1 MNQDQWNAVD
11 QYLEQAFGLTD
22 RMLEAAVETSRA
34 AGMPQIQVAPNQGRL
49 LQMLALANGSRRI
62 LEIGTLAGY
71 STLWLA
77 RALPPGGRLV
87 TLELDPKH
95 AAVAAENLARAGVTE
110 LVDLRVGPA
119 IDSLRRLVEEGAE
132 PFDFVFVDAD
142 KAGMPAYF
150 EWSLQLTA
158 PGALLVFDNVVRD
171 GAVVDPT
178 SADPSVVGVR
188 RLNEMLAAEPRVLAT
203 TIQTVG
209 VKGWDGF
216 ALARVA
222 R

>member
-11 QYLEQAFGLTD
+11 QYLEQSFGLSD
-22 RMLEAAVETSRA
+22 RVLDAAVEASRT

-49 LQMLALANGSRRI
+49 LQLLALSNESRRI

-95 AAVAAENLARAGVTE
+95 AAVATENLGRAGITD
-110 LVDLRVGPA
+110 LVEVRVGPA
-119 IDSLRRLVEEGAE
+119 MDTLRRLVEEGEE

-150 EWSLQLTA
+150 EWSLKLAA

-171 GAVVDPT
+171 GAVVDPAST
-178 SADPSVVGVR
+178 DPSVVGVR
-188 RLNEMLAAEPRVLAT
+188 RLNELLAAEPRVLAT

-216 ALARVA
+216 TLVRVA

>member
-1 MNQDQWNAVD
+1 MNQDQWTAVD
-11 QYLEQAFGLTD
+11 RYLDEALRIPD
-22 RMLEAAVETSRA
+22 PVLEAAVEASRA
-34 AGMPQIQVAPNQGRL
+34 AGLPQIQVAPNQGRL
-49 LQMLALANGSRRI
+49 LQLLALANGSRRI

-71 STLWLA
+71 STIWLA

-95 AAVAAENLARAGVTE
+95 AAVAAANLARASVAH

-119 IDSLRRLVEEGAE
+119 IESLRRLSTEGAG

-142 KAGMPAYF
+142 KAGMPVYF
-150 EWSLQLTA
+150 EWSLQLAA

-171 GAVVDPT
+171 GAVTDPA
-178 SADPSVVGVR
+178 SDDPSVRGVR
-188 RLNEMLAAEPRVLAT
+188 RLNDMLAAEPRVLAT

-216 ALARVA
+216 AIARVA

>member
-1 MNQDQWNAVD
+1 MNQDQWNSVD

-22 RMLEAAVETSRA
+22 RMLDAAVEASRA
-34 AGMPQIQVAPNQGRL
+34 AGMPQIQVAANQGRL
-49 LQMLALANGSRRI
+49 LQLLALANDSRRI

-95 AAVAAENLARAGVTE
+95 AAVAAENLARAGVMD

-119 IDSLRRLVEEGAE
+119 MDSLRGLVEEGAE

-150 EWSLQLTA
+150 EQSLQLAA

-171 GAVVDPT
+171 GAVVDAAST
-178 SADPSVVGVR
+178 DPSVLGVR

>member
-22 RMLEAAVETSRA
+22 RMLEAAVEGSRA

-49 LQMLALANGSRRI
+49 LQVLALANGSRRI

-77 RALPPGGRLV
+77 RALPPGGQLV

-95 AAVAAENLARAGVTE
+95 AAVAAENLARAGVAE

-119 IDSLRRLVEEGAE
+119 IDSLRRLVEEGVE

-150 EWSLQLTA
+150 EWSLQLTR

-171 GAVVDPT
+171 GAVVDPAST
-178 SADPSVVGVR
+178 DPSVKGVR

>member
-22 RMLEAAVETSRA
+22 RMLEAAVEASRA

-49 LQMLALANGSRRI
+49 LQMLALANDSRRI

-95 AAVAAENLARAGVTE
+95 AAVATENLTRAGVTD

-119 IDSLRRLVEEGAE
+119 IDSLRQLVEEGAE

-150 EWSLQLTA
+150 EWSLQLAA

-171 GAVVDPT
+171 GAVVDPAST
-178 SADPSVVGVR
+178 DPSVQGVR
-188 RLNEMLAAEPRVLAT
+188 KLNEMLAAEPRVLAT

>member
-1 MNQDQWNAVD
+1 MNQDQWNSVD

-22 RMLEAAVETSRA
+22 RMLEAAVESSRA

-95 AAVAAENLARAGVTE
+95 AAVAAENLARAGVTD
-110 LVDLRVGPA
+110 LVDMRVGPA
-119 IDSLRRLVEEGAE
+119 LDTLRGLVDEGAE
-132 PFDFVFVDAD
+132 LFDFVFVDAD

-150 EWSLQLTA
+150 EWSLQLAA

-171 GAVVDPT
+171 GAVVDPAST
-178 SADPSVVGVR
+178 DPAVVGVR

-216 ALARVA
+216 TLVRVT

>member
-11 QYLEQAFGLTD
+11 QYLDEAFGLGD
-22 RMLEAAVETSRA
+22 RVLDAAVEASRA

-49 LQMLALANGSRRI
+49 LQLLALANSSRRI

-95 AAVAAENLARAGVTE
+95 AAVATENLGRAGVTN
-110 LVDLRVGPA
+110 LVEVRVGPA
-119 IDSLRRLVEEGAE
+119 MDTLRRLVEEGAD

-150 EWSLQLTA
+150 EWSLKLAA

-171 GAVVDPT
+171 GAVVDPAST
-178 SADPSVVGVR
+178 DPSVVGVR

-216 ALARVA
+216 TLVRVA

>member
-1 MNQDQWNAVD
+1 MNQEKWNSVD
-11 QYLEQAFGLTD
+11 EYLEQAFGLTD
-22 RMLEAAVETSRA
+22 RMLEAAVESSRA

-49 LQMLALANGSRRI
+49 LQMLALANSSRRI

-119 IDSLRRLVEEGAE
+119 IDSLRRLVEEGGE

-150 EWSLQLTA
+150 EWSLKLA
-158 PGALLVFDNVVRD
+158 SPGALLVFDNVVRD
-171 GAVVDPT
+171 GAVVDPA
-178 SADPSVVGVR
+178 SADPSVQGVR

>member
-1 MNQDQWNAVD
+1 MNQEKWNAVD
-11 QYLEQAFGLTD
+11 QYLEEAFGLTD
-22 RMLEAAVETSRA
+22 RMLEAAVESSRA

-77 RALPPGGRLV
+77 RALPPGGSLV

-95 AAVAAENLARAGVTE
+95 AAVAAENLARAGVAE

-119 IDSLRRLVEEGAE
+119 IDSLRGLVDEGAE

-178 SADPSVVGVR
+178 STDSSVQGVR